1 MIQCVT
7 ITLTRYHTFSLSL
20 TWLGYNAT
28 CYHNFKM
35 FPHALPYILLKF
47 SMVFGAICNALP
59 RVTVKYI
66 KMYVLILKKTM
77 VTQGNVLQLAQN
89 KANLKENIQ

>member
-1 MIQCVT
+1 
-7 ITLTRYHTFSLSL
+7 
-20 TWLGYNAT
+20 
-28 CYHNFKM
+28 M

-89 KANLKENIQ
+89 QANLKENIQ